1 MGYSHVLASSQT
13 ADPSVWCGSAINR
26 SLEIS
31 LVDGNLKYQ
40 QLFPTEE
47 ASCHK
52 LFSLNH

>member
-31 LVDGNLKYQ
+31 LVDGNLKISATISNGRGIV
-40 QLFPTEE
+40 P
-47 ASCHK
+47 
-52 LFSLNH
+52 